1 MERELAEQN
10 RILYLSKGEV
20 AQTGLTMPEVIDAVE
35 QAFREKGEGRVE
47 MPPKP
52 GVHSRPN
59 SFIHAMPAYIEATG
73 ALGVKWVA
81 GYPENSKRGLPY
93 ISGLVVLNDP
103 DTGLPLAV
111 MDCVWI
117 TAMRTGAA
125 TAVAARCLA
134 REDSSALGVLGA
146 GVQGFSNLEA
156 LKVLFPIER
165 VVAYE
170 LEEGQFRRYERRVR
184 ERWPEIEIARAG
196 GPRQAVEG
204 MDIVVTAGPI
214 VRPPHATIQAGWLP
228 EGAFVS
234 MVDFDSYWSGEAL
247 AEVDKF
253 TTDDIPQLEHY
264 KTLGYFQSIPPVY
277 GELGELVTGRKA
289 GRQTVRERTVA
300 CNLGLAI
307 DDLAT
312 APLVYQRA
320 VEKGLGTW
328 LPL

>member
-1 MERELAEQN
+1 MKEQK
-10 RILYLSKGEV
+10 ILYLSRKEV
-20 AQTGLTMPEVIDAVE
+20 AGTGLTMAEVIEAVE

-52 GVHSRPN
+52 GVHPRPD
-59 SFIHAMPAYIEATG
+59 SFIHAMPAFIAATG
-73 ALGVKWVA
+73 ALGIKWVA
-81 GYPENSKRGLPY
+81 GYPENAKRGLPY

-125 TAVAARCLA
+125 TTVAARYLA
-134 REDSSALGVLGA
+134 REDSKDLGVLGA

-165 VVAYE
+165 VTVYDIDD
-170 LEEGQFRRYERRVR
+170 GQFGRYEQRVR
-184 ERWPEIEIARAG
+184 GRWPEIVVRRAAE
-196 GPRQAVEG
+196 PREAVEG

-214 VRPPHATIQAGWLP
+214 VRPPHATIRAGWLSA
-228 EGAFVS
+228 GAFAS

-264 KTLGYFQSIPPVY
+264 RTLGYFQEIPEIY
-277 GELGELVTGRKA
+277 GELGELVTGKKA
-289 GRQTVRERTVA
+289 GRQSAAERTVA
-300 CNLGLAI
+300 GNLGLAI

-312 APLVYQRA
+312 APLVYKRA

-328 LPL
+328 LDL

>member
-1 MERELAEQN
+1 MKEH
-10 RILYLSKGEV
+10 RILYLGKQEV
-20 AQTGLTMPEVIDAVE
+20 AETGLTMSEVIDAVE
-35 QAFREKGEGRVE
+35 KAFREKGEGRVE

-59 SFIHAMPAYIEATG
+59 SFIHAMPAYIAATG

-125 TAVAARCLA
+125 TTVAARCLA
-134 REDSSALGVLGA
+134 REDSKVLGILGA

-156 LKVLFPIER
+156 LKVVFPIER
-165 VVAYE
+165 VVAYDIDA
-170 LEEGQFRRYERRVR
+170 GQIQRYEQRVR
-184 ERWPEIEIARAG
+184 GRWPDIEIVRAAE
-196 GPRQAVEG
+196 PRQAVEG

-214 VRPPHATIQAGWLP
+214 VRPPHATIQAGWLS
-228 EGAFVS
+228 EGAFAS

-247 AEVDKF
+247 EEVDKF

-264 KTLGYFQSIPPVY
+264 RTLGYFQAIPPIY
-277 GELGELVTGRKA
+277 GELGELVTGRKP
-289 GRQTVRERTVA
+289 GRQSAGERTVA

-312 APLVYQRA
+312 APLVYKRA

-328 LPL
+328 LPM

>member
-1 MERELAEQN
+1 MKEHQ
-10 RILYLSKGEV
+10 ILYLSRKEV
-20 AQTGLTMPEVIDAVE
+20 AECGLTMPEVIEAVE

-59 SFIHAMPAYIEATG
+59 SFIHAMPAYIAATG
-73 ALGVKWVA
+73 ALGIKWVA
-81 GYPENSKRGLPY
+81 GYPENSRRGLPY

-103 DTGLPLAV
+103 YTGLPLAV

-125 TAVAARCLA
+125 TAVAARYLA
-134 REDSSALGVLGA
+134 RKDSKILGVLGA

-165 VVAYE
+165 VVAYDVDE
-170 LEEGQFRRYERRVR
+170 AQLERYQQRVR
-184 ERWPEIEIARAG
+184 SRWPQIEVQRASE
-196 GPRQAVEG
+196 PRQAVEG

-214 VRPPHATIQAGWLP
+214 VRPPHATIQPGWLSK
-228 EGAFVS
+228 GAFAS

-247 AEVDKF
+247 AEIDKF
-253 TTDDIPQLEHY
+253 TTDDIPQLQHY
-264 KTLGYFQSIPPVY
+264 RTLGYFQTIPPVY
-277 GELGELVTGRKA
+277 AELGELVTGRKP
-289 GRQTVRERTVA
+289 GRQTAGERTVA

-312 APLVYQRA
+312 APLVYKRA
-320 VEKGLGTW
+320 VDKGLGTW

>member
-1 MERELAEQN
+1 MTKQK
-10 RILYLSKGEV
+10 ILYLSQKEV
-20 AQTGLTMPEVIDAVE
+20 AETGLTMAEVIAAVE
-35 QAFREKGEGRVE
+35 KAFREKGEGKVE

-59 SFIHAMPAYIEATG
+59 SFIHAMPAYIAATG

-93 ISGLVVLNDP
+93 ISGLLVLNDP

-125 TAVAARCLA
+125 TTVAACYLA
-134 REDSSALGVLGA
+134 RENSKVLGVLGA

-165 VVAYE
+165 VTVYDID
-170 LEEGQFRRYERRVR
+170 EGQVERYVKRIRSCWPDMKIQRSHEPR
-184 ERWPEIEIARAG
+184 E
-196 GPRQAVEG
+196 AVEG

-214 VRPPHATIQAGWLP
+214 VRPPHATIKAGWLS
-228 EGAFVS
+228 EGAFAS

-253 TTDDIPQLEHY
+253 STDDIPQLDHY
-264 KTLGYFQSIPPVY
+264 RTLGYFQRIPSIY
-277 GELGELVTGRKA
+277 AELGELVTGKKP
-289 GRQTVRERTVA
+289 GRQSARERTVA

-312 APLVYQRA
+312 APLVYKRA

-328 LPL
+328 LPM

>member
-1 MERELAEQN
+1 MKAHQ
-10 RILYLSKGEV
+10 ILYLSKNEV
-20 AQTGLTMPEVIDAVE
+20 AECGLTMPEVIEAVE

-59 SFIHAMPAYIEATG
+59 SFIHAMPAYIAATG

-93 ISGLVVLNDP
+93 ISGLVVLNNP

-134 REDSSALGVLGA
+134 REDSRVLGVLGA

-165 VVAYE
+165 VVAYDIDDGQ
-170 LEEGQFRRYERRVR
+170 LERYQRRIRS
-184 ERWPEIEIARAG
+184 RWPELEVQRAT
-196 GPRQAVEG
+196 GPREAVESA
-204 MDIVVTAGPI
+204 DIVVTAGPI
-214 VRPPHATIQAGWLP
+214 VRPPHATIQAGWLS
-228 EGAFVS
+228 EGAFAS
-234 MVDFDSYWSGEAL
+234 MVDFDSYWSGPAL
-247 AEVDKF
+247 AEIDKF

-264 KTLGYFQSIPPVY
+264 KTLGYFQEIPPIY
-277 GELGELVTGRKA
+277 GELGELVTGRKP
-289 GRQTVRERTVA
+289 GRQSAEERNVA

-312 APLVYQRA
+312 APLVYKRA
-320 VEKGLGTW
+320 VKKGLGTW
-328 LPL
+328 LPM

>member
-1 MERELAEQN
+1 MNKQK
-10 RILYLSKGEV
+10 ILYLSQKEV
-20 AQTGLTMPEVIDAVE
+20 AETGLTMAEVIEAVE
-35 QAFREKGEGRVE
+35 QAFREKGHGKVE

-52 GVHSRPN
+52 GVHSRPD
-59 SFIHAMPAYIEATG
+59 SFIHAMPAYIAATG
-73 ALGVKWVA
+73 ALGIKWVA

-125 TAVAARCLA
+125 TTVAARYLA
-134 REDSSALGVLGA
+134 REDSKYLGVLGA

-165 VVAYE
+165 VTVYDIDGE
-170 LEEGQFRRYERRVR
+170 QRERYEQRIHG
-184 ERWPEIEIARAG
+184 RWPEIEVQRAAE
-196 GPRQAVEG
+196 PREAVEG

-214 VRPPHATIQAGWLP
+214 VRPPHATIKAGWLS
-228 EGAFVS
+228 EGAFAS

-264 KTLGYFQSIPPVY
+264 RTLGYFQAVPPVY
-277 GELGELVTGRKA
+277 GELGELVAGKKA
-289 GRQTVRERTVA
+289 GRQSARERTVA

-320 VEKGLGTW
+320 VERGLGTW
-328 LPL
+328 LDL

>member
-1 MERELAEQN
+1 MSKQK
-10 RILYLSKGEV
+10 ILYLSQKEV
-20 AQTGLTMPEVIDAVE
+20 AETGLTMSEVIDAVE
-35 QAFREKGEGRVE
+35 RAFREKGEGRVE

-59 SFIHAMPAYIEATG
+59 SFIHAMPAYIAATG

-81 GYPENSKRGLPY
+81 GYPENGKRGLPY

-125 TAVAARCLA
+125 TTVAARYLA
-134 REDSSALGVLGA
+134 REDSRVLGVLGA
-146 GVQGFSNLEA
+146 GVEGFSNLEA

-165 VVAYE
+165 LTVYDID
-170 LEEGQFRRYERRVR
+170 EGQAERYERRVR
-184 ERWPEIEIARAG
+184 SRWPDMKIQRAHE
-196 GPRQAVEG
+196 PREAVEG

-214 VRPPHATIQAGWLP
+214 VRPPHATIKAGWLS
-228 EGAFVS
+228 EGAFAS

-247 AEVDKF
+247 SEVDKF
-253 TTDDIPQLEHY
+253 TTDDIPQLDHY
-264 KTLGYFQSIPPVY
+264 RTLGYFQTTPAIY
-277 GELGELVTGRKA
+277 AELGELVTGKKP
-289 GRQTVRERTVA
+289 GRQTVQERTVA

-312 APLVYQRA
+312 APLVYKRA
-320 VEKGLGTW
+320 VDRGSGIW
-328 LPL
+328 LDL